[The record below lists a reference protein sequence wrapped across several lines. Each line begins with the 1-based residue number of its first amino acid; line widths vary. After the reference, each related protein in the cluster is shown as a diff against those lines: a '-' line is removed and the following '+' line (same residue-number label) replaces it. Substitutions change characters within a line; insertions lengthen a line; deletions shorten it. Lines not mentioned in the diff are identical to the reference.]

1 MVSRRRGHNEGCLYF
16 NEAKGLWVG
25 FVTLSSADGKQIR
38 KYVSSRVRSSAR
50 DKLEALQATVS
61 AGLPIPNHR
70 LSVGAFLERWLAD
83 FAPDLALSP
92 NTLYGYRWAINNHLV
107 PALGSRPLVKLSPA
121 DVVDMLRQKIAAG
134 MARNTIMRLRSVLS
148 AALDQAVLEGLVS
161 RNVATITR
169 PPRGGTVPQGR
180 SLDIDEARSLL
191 AAARGRRLE
200 AGFVIMLMVGLR
212 PGETLGLQWT
222 DLDVTAG
229 TIRIE
234 RSLKRENNQLRLGTT
249 KTRKS
254 RRVLALPAPVL
265 EVLKRHRRRQAG
277 ERLKAGSA
285 WQDNGLIFATTLGT
299 LIDPSNLRREFNK
312 VCASAHLGHWH
323 PHELRHS
330 AVSLLS
336 ASGVPIE
343 LVADVMGHSTTRTTE
358 AVYRHSVL
366 PTASG
371 AVRAMD
377 ELFPD

>member
-70 LSVGAFLERWLAD
+70 LNVGAFLERWLAD